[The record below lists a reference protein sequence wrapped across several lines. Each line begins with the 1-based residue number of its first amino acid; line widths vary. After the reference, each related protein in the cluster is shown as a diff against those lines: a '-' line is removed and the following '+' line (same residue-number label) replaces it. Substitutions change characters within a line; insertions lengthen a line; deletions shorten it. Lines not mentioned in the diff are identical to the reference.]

1 MQTITLKI
9 INEEVLAILQKL
21 EKLEL
26 LEFVKEPQI
35 EAKEENGQSL
45 AGTLS
50 SESADLLMEHTKEVR
65 NEWER
70 KF

>member
-1 MQTITLKI
+1 MQNTITLKI
-9 INEEVLAILQKL
+9 INKEVLVILQKL

-26 LEFVKEPQI
+26 LEFVKEPEI
-35 EAKEENGQSL
+35 EENGQSL

-50 SESADLLMEHTKEVR
+50 AESADFLMKHTKEVR

>member
-9 INEEVLAILQKL
+9 VNKEVLSILQKL

-26 LEFVKEPQI
+26 LEFVKEPEI
-35 EAKEENGQSL
+35 KEKGQSL

-50 SESADLLMEHTKEVR
+50 SESADLLMKHTKEVR
-65 NEWER
+65 R
-70 KF
+70 TD